1 MSSVRVDYSG
11 LRTRALRFGNERR
24 RPGRRCWL
32 VAAVISVG
40 LATPIVSPAQAA
52 DPPAAKPG
60 RAHDVQRLV
69 LQLDAHTRRER
80 EQAREALLAL
90 GTAILPL
97 LPDDRAV
104 SSAAVRQTLGEI
116 RGRLQRDSALES
128 LRPSRVSLKGTFPLR
143 EVLAQIAAETG
154 NDFDTTALD
163 DASLSRPLAVDFE
176 SRVFWS
182 ACDEVIAKADLDY
195 GAVQKGRLQLM
206 RAATANLPPRPIA
219 VADQG
224 AFRVAVMLA
233 TIRPFAIS
241 RTRFALR
248 VVWSLRAEP
257 RLRPLF
263 ASISGSDLQAGFR
276 GPGAGGAPPA
286 YTELPPISPRAK
298 LELSLEEGQVP
309 LELTSDFEFP
319 SGEARPNVEFGGSF
333 TVEMAA
339 GPVRFVFDDLAA
351 ARPPLERIGS
361 VAVRLR
367 GVEIPAAEKP
377 GTAHLVVSAV
387 YDQSGPAFESYRTWM
402 YHNDVWLEAKTNGGR
417 RIRPE
422 PLVATQ
428 READGG
434 FAVEYNFADVS
445 GGLGDYRLVYVAPT
459 LITQTP
465 VQFQLRNI
473 PTARAAERGAQP

>member
-11 LRTRALRFGNERR
+11 LRMRALRFGNARR
-24 RPGRRCWL
+24 RLGYSRWL
-32 VAAVISVG
+32 VAPVVFVW
-40 LATPIVSPAQAA
+40 LATSIVSAALAA
-52 DPPAAKPG
+52 DSPAAKLAAA
-60 RAHDVQRLV
+60 RDVQRLV

-90 GTAILPL
+90 GPAILPL
-97 LPDDRAV
+97 LPQDGNV

-116 RGRLQRDSALES
+116 RARLQRESALES
-128 LRPSRVSLKGTFPLR
+128 LRPSRVSLKGTFPLK
-143 EVLAQIAAETG
+143 EVLSQIAAQTG
-154 NDFDTTALD
+154 NEFDTTALD
-163 DASLSRPLAVDFE
+163 EASLARPFAVDFE

-182 ACDEVIAKADLDY
+182 ACDEVSAKAGLDY
-195 GAVQKGRLQLM
+195 GSVQKGRLQLV
-206 RAATANLPPRPIA
+206 RANAHSAPRPIA

-224 AFRVAVMLA
+224 AFRVAVTFA
-233 TIRPFAIS
+233 TVRPFAIS
-241 RTRFALR
+241 RTSFALR

-263 ASISGSDLQAGFR
+263 ASIAGSDLQAGFR
-276 GPGAGGAPPA
+276 GPDAGGAQPA

-298 LELSLEEGQVP
+298 LELSLDEGQEP

-319 SGEARPNVEFGGSF
+319 AGDTRPKIEFGGSF
-333 TVEMAA
+333 AVEMAA
-339 GPVRFVFDDLAA
+339 GPARFMFDDLAA
-351 ARPPLERIGS
+351 ARQPLERVGS

-367 GVEIPAAEKP
+367 GIEIPAGEKA
-377 GTAHLVVSAV
+377 GTAHVVVSAV

-402 YHNDVWLEAKTNGGR
+402 YHNEVWLEAKANGGG
-417 RIRPE
+417 RIRPA

-434 FAVEYNFADVS
+434 FAVEYNFADVA
-445 GGLGDYRLVYVAPT
+445 GGAGDYRLVYVAPT

-473 PTARAAERGAQP
+473 PTARAAQPGAQP